1 MNALTFASP
10 EWFWGLLVILPLL
23 MLRAWSHWRSAKQL
37 PGLVSPRLASRLIT
51 GSSHSRRWVVFILH
65 CLAVTATLVA
75 LARPQLGFDEE
86 ETETDARNLILAID
100 TSRSMMADDL
110 QPNRLTRAKL
120 AAKDIILSLPDDRV
134 GLIAF
139 AGKPFVQAPLT
150 VDHEATRRLRA
161 A

>member
-65 CLAVTATLVA
+65 CLAVTATLEFVHG
-75 LARPQLGFDEE
+75 Q
-86 ETETDARNLILAID
+86 
-100 TSRSMMADDL
+100 
-110 QPNRLTRAKL
+110 
-120 AAKDIILSLPDDRV
+120 AAANANANASPAPSLPAQRT
-134 GLIAF
+134 L
-139 AGKPFVQAPLT
+139 KQ
-150 VDHEATRRLRA
+150 
-161 A
+161 